1 VILPSKHLSP
11 SRALIKVGADVLS
24 QLDEPCA
31 VSELWERVRV
41 ARANRSGEAPLPFDW
56 FVLALAFL
64 HAIYA
69 VEMRDGI
76 VATTRRSG

>member
-1 VILPSKHLSP
+1 VILPSKHLSS
-11 SRALIKVGADVLS
+11 SRALIRVGADVLS

-31 VSELWERVRV
+31 VSELWERVRA
-41 ARANRSGEAPLPFDW
+41 ARANRSSEAPLPFDW

-76 VATTRRSG
+76 VATTRGSG